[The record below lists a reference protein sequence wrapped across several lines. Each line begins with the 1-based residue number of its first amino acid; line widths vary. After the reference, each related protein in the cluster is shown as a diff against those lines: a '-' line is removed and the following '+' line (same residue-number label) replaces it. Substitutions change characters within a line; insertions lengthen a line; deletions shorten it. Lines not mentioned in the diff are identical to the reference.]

1 MNPSNILFLAVADT
15 LSNKEAA
22 PLKFPQ
28 LEKYPITRRD
38 AQIDFAKSLSTRCE
52 GVLLP
57 RTGDELGFTRTAAI
71 EVDRP
76 HMHDF

>member
-22 PLKFPQ
+22 P

-76 HMHDF
+76 HIHDF